1 MSKTKSIYS
10 TIRSAKFVSKP
21 NSKQKEILE
30 SFFGLS
36 RAIYNISLHNIKNS
50 KFGNYEIQNGKNKG
64 NIVPKIPSEFDLNKS
79 LPKLKEEYNYLS
91 LFPND
96 YAQGA
101 MKNLSR
107 GFDNFYR
114 TFNYPRFKAKKS
126 NTQSFNC
133 YAGSSRIKID
143 GDYIILA
150 KPKASDYTKDDLKI
164 RFKRHKIK
172 YNFDKVN
179 EFTISKENN
188 KYYISFSFYTDIE
201 SKETNDAV
209 GIDLGI
215 KNFAIC
221 SDGTIYPNMKF
232 YEKSLRKLK
241 IHQRKLNKKKKGSN
255 NREKAKL
262 KVSKL
267 HKKVKNQRNDYQHK
281 VSRELADKFKVICLE
296 TLKVKNMV
304 KNRRLAKAIQ
314 DTSWNSFVSKL
325 EYKVAEN
332 QSYLV
337 KIDSYYPSSKTCSNC
352 GCVKKE
358 LKLSERTYKCNECGF
373 EIDRDLNAS
382 INILN
387 VGLKQIEATDAT
399 VGTSLKNQSLWSSL
413 EPLDLESPKKNY
425 EARKTI
431 KNIKNYKNSL

>member
-10 TIRSAKFVSKP
+10 TVRSAQFVLKP
-21 NSKQKEILE
+21 TFKQKEVLE

-50 KFGNYEIQNGKNKG
+50 KFGTYEVQNGKNKG
-64 NIVPKIPSEFDLNKS
+64 NIVPRIPSEFDLDKS
-79 LPKLKEEYNYLS
+79 LPKLKEQYSYIS

-96 YAQGA
+96 YAQA
-101 MKNLSR
+101 VMKNLSK
-107 GFDNFYR
+107 GFNNFYR
-114 TFNYPRFKAKKS
+114 TFNYPKFKSKKS
-126 NTQSFNC
+126 NIQSFNM
-133 YAGSSRIKID
+133 YAGCRVKID

-150 KPKASDYTKDDLKI
+150 KPRGSSYTKDDLKI

-172 YNFDKVN
+172 YEFDKVTG
-179 EFTISKENN
+179 FTISRENN
-188 KYYISFSFYTDIE
+188 KYYISFSFYTNIE

-221 SDGTIYPNMKF
+221 SDGTIYENKKF

-241 IHQRKLNKKKKGSN
+241 ISQRKLSKKKKGSN
-255 NREKAKL
+255 NRDKARL
-262 KVSKL
+262 KVSKIY
-267 HKKVKNQRNDYQHK
+267 KKVKNQRNDYQHK
-281 VSRELADKFKVICLE
+281 VSRELVNKYNIICLE

-304 KNRRLAKAIQ
+304 KNRRLSKSIN
-314 DTSWNSFVSKL
+314 DVSWSSFISKL
-325 EYKVAEN
+325 EYKIAEN
-332 QSYLV
+332 QGYLV
-337 KIDSYYPSSKTCSNC
+337 KIDRFYPSSKTCSNC

-373 EIDRDLNAS
+373 TIDRDLNAS

-387 VGLKQIEATDAT
+387 VGLKQIEATVAT
-399 VGTSLKNQSLWSSL
+399 TGTSLKNQSLWSSL
-413 EPLDLESPKKNY
+413 ESLDLENPKKNC

-431 KNIKNYKNSL
+431 ENTKNF

>member
-10 TIRSAKFVSKP
+10 TIRSAKFVLKP

-50 KFGNYEIQNGKNKG
+50 KFGEYEIKNGKNRG
-64 NIVPKIPSEFDLNKS
+64 NIVPKIPTEFDLYYS
-79 LPKLKEEYNYLS
+79 FPKLKEEYEFLS
-91 LFPND
+91 LLPAD

-107 GFDNFYR
+107 GFSNFYR
-114 TFNYPRFKAKKS
+114 TFNYPKFKAKKS
-126 NTQSFNC
+126 TTQSFNC
-133 YAGSSRIKID
+133 YAGSKVKID
-143 GDYIILA
+143 GDYIVLIN
-150 KPKASDYTKDDLKI
+150 PRGSSYTKADLKI

-172 YNFDKVN
+172 YEFDKLTG
-179 EFTISKENN
+179 FTISRENN
-188 KYYISFSFYTDIE
+188 KYYISFSFYTEIKP
-201 SKETNDAV
+201 KEVNSSV

-221 SDGTIYPNMKF
+221 SDGTVYPNMKF
-232 YEKSLRKLK
+232 FEKSLRKLK
-241 IHQRKLNKKKKGSN
+241 IHQRKLSKKQKGSN
-255 NREKAKL
+255 NRDKARL

-281 VSRELADKFKVICLE
+281 VSRELSDKFKVICLE
-296 TLKVKNMV
+296 TLKVKSMV
-304 KNRRLAKAIQ
+304 KNKRLSKAIS
-314 DTSWNSFVSKL
+314 DVSWSSFIEKL
-325 EYKVAEN
+325 SYKVAEN
-332 QSYLV
+332 QGYLV

-352 GCVKKE
+352 GCVKE
-358 LKLSERTYKCNECGF
+358 SLKLSERTYKCNECGF

-387 VGLKQIEATDAT
+387 TGLKQIEATAAT
-399 VGTSLKNQSLWSSL
+399 SGTSLKN
-413 EPLDLESPKKNY
+413 
-425 EARKTI
+425 
-431 KNIKNYKNSL
+431 

>member
-1 MSKTKSIYS
+1 MNKTNDIYS
-10 TIRSAKFVSKP
+10 TIRSAKFVLKP
-21 NSKQKEILE
+21 TVKQKEILE

-50 KFGNYEIQNGKNKG
+50 KFGTYEIQNGKNKG

-79 LPKLKEEYNYLS
+79 FPKLKEEYDYIK
-91 LFPND
+91 LFPSD
-96 YAQGA
+96 YANA
-101 MKNLSR
+101 VMKNLSR
-107 GFDNFYR
+107 GFSNFYK

-126 NTQSFNC
+126 STQSFNM
-133 YAGSSRIKID
+133 YVGSRVKID

-150 KPKASDYTKDDLKI
+150 KARDSDYTKDDLKI

-172 YNFDKVN
+172 YEFDKVTG
-179 EFTISKENN
+179 FTISRENN

-201 SKETNDAV
+201 SKETSDSV
-209 GIDLGI
+209 GIDLGV

-221 SDGTIYPNMKF
+221 NDGTVYPNMKF

-241 IHQRKLNKKKKGSN
+241 ISQRKLSKKQKGSN
-255 NREKAKL
+255 NRDKARL

-281 VSRELADKFKVICLE
+281 VSRELVNKYNIICLE

-304 KNRRLAKAIQ
+304 KNRRLSKRIS
-314 DTSWNSFVSKL
+314 DVSWNSFVSKL

-332 QSYLV
+332 QGYLV
-337 KIDSYYPSSKTCSNC
+337 KIDRFYPSSKTCSNC
-352 GCVKKE
+352 GCIKDK
-358 LKLSERTYKCNECGF
+358 LSLSERTYKCNECGF

-387 VGLKQIEATDAT
+387 VGLKQIEATVAT
-399 VGTSLKNQSLWSSL
+399 TGTSLKNQSLWSSNTTLDSL
-413 EPLDLESPKKNY
+413 EKNY

-431 KNIKNYKNSL
+431 ETL

>member
-1 MSKTKSIYS
+1 MNKTDNIYS
-10 TIRSAKFVSKP
+10 TIRSAKFVLKP
-21 NSKQKEILE
+21 SSKQKEILE

-50 KFGNYEIQNGKNKG
+50 KFGNYEVQNGKNKG
-64 NIVPKIPSEFDLNKS
+64 NIVPKIPTEFDLYYS
-79 LPKLKEEYNYLS
+79 LPKLKEEYSYLS
-91 LFPND
+91 LLPAV

-107 GFDNFYR
+107 GFSNFYR
-114 TFNYPRFKAKKS
+114 TFNYPKFKAKK
-126 NTQSFNC
+126 NNIQSFNC
-133 YAGSSRIKID
+133 YASSLIKID
-143 GDYIILA
+143 GDYIVLM
-150 KPKASDYTKDDLKI
+150 KPRGSSYTKDALRI

-172 YNFDKVN
+172 YNFDKVT
-179 EFTISKENN
+179 EFTISRENN

-201 SKETNDAV
+201 SKETSDSV

-232 YEKSLRKLK
+232 FEKSLRKLK
-241 IHQRKLNKKKKGSN
+241 ISQRSLSRKQKGSN

-267 HKKVKNQRNDYQHK
+267 HKKVRNQRNDYQHK
-281 VSRELADKFKVICLE
+281 VSRELVNKYNTICLE

-304 KNRRLAKAIQ
+304 KNKRLAKSIS
-314 DTSWNSFVSKL
+314 DVSWNSFVSKL
-325 EYKVAEN
+325 EYKVTEN
-332 QSYLV
+332 QGYLV
-337 KIDSYYPSSKTCSNC
+337 KIDAYYPSSKTCSNC
-352 GCVKKE
+352 GCIKE
-358 LKLSERTYKCNECGF
+358 SLKLSERTYKCDECGF
-373 EIDRDLNAS
+373 TIDRDLNAS

-387 VGLKQIEATDAT
+387 VGLKQIEATVAT
-399 VGTSLKNQSLWSSL
+399 TGTSLKNQSLWSSKTTLDSL
-413 EPLDLESPKKNY
+413 EKNC

-431 KNIKNYKNSL
+431 KTIL